1 MIANWMLSII
11 SCYLACFDH
20 RFSSYV
26 AFSSRTSAGSLPR
39 ARARVLA
46 WLMPQGSVPLLCL
59 IGIEGAR
66 AFLKIC
72 SATTIRF
79 VKTKISTSVQLFC
92 DCGLLSALYEVEMGR
107 CASDLPL
114 FRGSIRVLTPRGNPQ
129 SQKSCNFGR
138 ISVFGHPDRPHA
150 GVAGGVSRAQRLCGR
165 LGQRFAPP
173 LGLGLFRLPH
183 LRALLPSSHRSASC
197 TAVS

>member
-1 MIANWMLSII
+1 MIANWALSII
-11 SCYLACFDH
+11 SCYLACFAH

-26 AFSSRTSAGSLPR
+26 AFFSRTSAGSLPR
-39 ARARVLA
+39 ARVRVLA
-46 WLMPQGSVPLLCL
+46 GLMSQGSVLPLDL

-66 AFLKIC
+66 VFRKIC
-72 SATTIRF
+72 SATTICS

-92 DCGLLSALYEVEMGR
+92 DCGLLSVLCEAEMGR

-114 FRGSIRVLTPRGNPQ
+114 FRASIRVLTPRGNPQ

-173 LGLGLFRLPH
+173 GLGLFRLPH